1 MNQPFSQFFYST
13 GMYKFTCF
21 LTLIALFFTSCD
33 DTSQAKSDEPFGN
46 CQYGAPKAVFKQSI
60 PKINTHTFK
69 LNKES
74 AVENVAFEGGVNL
87 ELVQSGCE
95 KPKQEFQF
103 TIPAD
108 TKSFADADWI
118 TMGIDL
124 FAFMGNLAPEL
135 QPFLMWQGALKDRI
149 GQLKLGLP
157 HELEKG
163 FFVKMDKVA
172 GSDSGLLIVSLY
184 QE

>member
-1 MNQPFSQFFYST
+1 MNRLFFQKNHFT
-13 GMYKFTCF
+13 RMAKFACF
-21 LTLIALFFTSCD
+21 LLFIAFSLTNCG

-46 CQYGAPKAVFKQSI
+46 CQYGAPKAVFKPTI
-60 PKINTHTFK
+60 PKVNTHTFK
-69 LNKES
+69 LSKES

-87 ELVQSGCE
+87 ELIQSGCE

-108 TKSFADADWI
+108 TKSFSDGDWI
-118 TMGIDL
+118 AMGIDL

-135 QPFLMWQGALKDRI
+135 QPFLLWQGALKDKMD
-149 GQLKLGLP
+149 QLKLGLP
-157 HELEKG
+157 HALEPG
-163 FFVKMDKVA
+163 FMVKMDKVA
-172 GSDSGLLIVSLY
+172 GSESGLLIVSLY